1 MRHRPG
7 YLPPLGGHHD
17 NQRRGQPWTAQ
28 SSKTSASPARLGNF
42 GDQIP
47 GASRDRAHQFAGH
60 PTDTDRG
67 RRPDRPAARP
77 SDLVQSRTVTPQT
90 LRTTLLWF
98 SVAVAVRRRKCVGD
112 RCHRR
117 PGRSWPRH
125 VRGGR
130 RGDRHLFRCHCGSA
144 GAQRH
149 TAGRSGRLGA
159 LAAGSIARTEPRT
172 TAGPAGGNGVRANE
186 SHLRRRQLRSR
197 CSTCDGRIR
206 IGVRLDTRSHD
217 RTAPRR
223 GCRQVASS

>member
-17 NQRRGQPWTAQ
+17 NQRRGQPSTAQ
-28 SSKTSASPARLGNF
+28 SSNTSASPARLGNF

-77 SDLVQSRTVTPQT
+77 SDPVQSRTVTPT
-90 LRTTLLWF
+90 DAPHH
-98 SVAVAVRRRKCVGD
+98 VALVLGGGGGARRKCVGD

-144 GAQRH
+144 GEQRH

-159 LAAGSIARTEPRT
+159 LAAGSIRADG
-172 TAGPAGGNGVRANE
+172 TAND
-186 SHLRRRQLRSR
+186 RRPCRWQR
-197 CSTCDGRIR
+197 CS
-206 IGVRLDTRSHD
+206 SE
-217 RTAPRR
+217 
-223 GCRQVASS
+223 